1 MTNPLPIAPLE
12 EEDQDGLALLLN
24 MAKHGQIDPWN
35 VDIVQVADQYLRAV
49 SEVKESDLKRTGKTL
64 LYLAILLRLKSDQL
78 AGINFWEVI
87 EDATFDDIGHDSGEL
102 APGELMALD
111 PFSKMRRFDSL
122 DEVLK
127 RRTSTKQPRIRPV
140 TLDDLIRE
148 LKKYEEL
155 EKKRSLREKVEKA
168 SQRRMADYSQFT
180 SEDIEELAHEEFLED
195 TIFILKD
202 LLERI
207 FINEEQV
214 GLSSLH
220 RQGNMDKISAF
231 IALLFLD
238 LRGEVEIFQEEFYGE
253 LYIRKAPPDPL
264 PEDLSDEG
272 DSSGVGLAS

>member
-24 MAKHGQIDPWN
+24 MAKQGQIDPWN

-122 DEVLK
+122 DDVLK

-207 FINEEQV
+207 FIHEEQV

-253 LYIRKAPPDPL
+253 LYIRKAPLDPL

>member
-24 MAKHGQIDPWN
+24 MAKQGQIDPWN

-87 EDATFDDIGHDSGEL
+87 EEATFDDIGHDSGEL

-122 DEVLK
+122 DDVLK

-140 TLDDLIRE
+140 TLEDLIRE

-207 FINEEQV
+207 FIHEEQV

-253 LYIRKAPPDPL
+253 LYIRKAPLDPL

-272 DSSGVGLAS
+272 DTSGVGIAS